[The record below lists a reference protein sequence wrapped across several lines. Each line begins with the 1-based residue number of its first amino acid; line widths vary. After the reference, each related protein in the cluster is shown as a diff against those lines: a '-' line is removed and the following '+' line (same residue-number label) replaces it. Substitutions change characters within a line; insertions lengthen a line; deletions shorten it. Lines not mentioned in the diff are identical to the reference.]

1 MCFTVMLKLKLVF
14 PFVKTS
20 NLKPP
25 KPSHQTL
32 RNAIFLKKTNVIS
45 KILDFKRIGKKL
57 EVADFQ
63 KKVSEN
69 DWVTNRKVPQTSNLQ
84 KDFGATYL
92 SSGLLTTK
100 VKDKL
105 LCPFTSILNHPKF
118 DSARLR
124 SPFWVKRP
132 PDPPPLVEKW
142 DLQ

>member
-1 MCFTVMLKLKLVF
+1 MLKLKLVF

-45 KILDFKRIGKKL
+45 KILDFKGIGKKL

-69 DWVTNRKVPQTSNLQ
+69 DWVTDRKASDLHLQ
-84 KDFGATYL
+84 KELGGNILEYR
-92 SSGLLTTK
+92 SSHHQ
-100 VKDKL
+100 
-105 LCPFTSILNHPKF
+105 SEN
-118 DSARLR
+118 
-124 SPFWVKRP
+124 
-132 PDPPPLVEKW
+132 LVV
-142 DLQ
+142 